1 MSALISALRGFWNL
15 QPSTVPLVKDP
26 YIRSW
31 SKIPQPEM
39 NDTTHNPNLLAR
51 LECLYEFINSGQPS
65 SERTTCCI
73 ALAQLHAF
81 FAKMSLRER
90 DWNLLRRSTGGAA
103 ARGHIYYSS
112 GFLLNV
118 QLAYLTSPFRY
129 MFFKPSRLTSTS
141 TAEWKMDQFFK
152 FLAVNP
158 RIKYARPTWPDFG
171 GWRAGFVVDED
182 TIPAVIV
189 RPRFAEDVAALVS
202 VLATNNVPFSV
213 RVGGHDMFGRSQIH
227 DAVTI
232 DLREIA
238 YVDIDHT
245 GHTARLG
252 GGILVAGL
260 IKELEKDNLVT
271 PHGVIPGVGYV
282 GWATHGGYGLLSTQY
297 GLGVDQILDAQVV
310 DCEGRIRHADK
321 DMLKAIRGAGGLLGI
336 IVEVTIKVY
345 PLGQVLA
352 GAIIY
357 ESSNLSAAIRH
368 YNNGYHQLKQ
378 DYLPSSLSLYQ
389 SVMNGPSGK
398 ALTVLFCWASSDMET
413 GLLWLSKVQ
422 AFSPVAMCTVSPT
435 TMAAFTLATELLM
448 PKSVHGTMLTA
459 NIHELTPEVV
469 DVIGFHSSLQPNDS
483 AIVFGIHELRVCT
496 PVPSLD
502 SVIYTRS
509 PHFVLEIGAIVETP
523 HLLPDAIKW
532 GQSFYNAVHKT
543 DLANIMPSTYLPLT
557 GPEKVDMGA
566 IYGPNLEVLR
576 DIKQRYDPRD
586 VFRHALVK
594 V

>member
-1 MSALISALRGFWNL
+1 
-15 QPSTVPLVKDP
+15 
-26 YIRSW
+26 
-31 SKIPQPEM
+31 
-39 NDTTHNPNLLAR
+39 
-51 LECLYEFINSGQPS
+51 
-65 SERTTCCI
+65 
-73 ALAQLHAF
+73 
-81 FAKMSLRER
+81 
-90 DWNLLRRSTGGAA
+90 
-103 ARGHIYYSS
+103 
-112 GFLLNV
+112 
-118 QLAYLTSPFRY
+118 
-129 MFFKPSRLTSTS
+129 
-141 TAEWKMDQFFK
+141 
-152 FLAVNP
+152 
-158 RIKYARPTWPDFG
+158 
-171 GWRAGFVVDED
+171 
-182 TIPAVIV
+182 
-189 RPRFAEDVAALVS
+189 
-202 VLATNNVPFSV
+202 
-213 RVGGHDMFGRSQIH
+213 
-227 DAVTI
+227 
-232 DLREIA
+232 
-238 YVDIDHT
+238 
-245 GHTARLG
+245 
-252 GGILVAGL
+252 
-260 IKELEKDNLVT
+260 
-271 PHGVIPGVGYV
+271 
-282 GWATHGGYGLLSTQY
+282 
-297 GLGVDQILDAQVV
+297 
-310 DCEGRIRHADK
+310 
-321 DMLKAIRGAGGLLGI
+321 
-336 IVEVTIKVY
+336 
-345 PLGQVLA
+345 
-352 GAIIY
+352 
-357 ESSNLSAAIRH
+357 
-368 YNNGYHQLKQ
+368 
-378 DYLPSSLSLYQ
+378 
-389 SVMNGPSGK
+389 MNGPSGK

-594 V
+594 VWLYRDIIFYAVLRRFTIRHLLFQLLRSALEGSSVGGVLNTIAGAKWGDD

>member
-1 MSALISALRGFWNL
+1 MLYRCR
-15 QPSTVPLVKDP
+15 
-26 YIRSW
+26 Y
-31 SKIPQPEM
+31 KI
-39 NDTTHNPNLLAR
+39 
-51 LECLYEFINSGQPS
+51 G
-65 SERTTCCI
+65 
-73 ALAQLHAF
+73 
-81 FAKMSLRER
+81 
-90 DWNLLRRSTGGAA
+90 RSTGGAA

-252 GGILVAGL
+252 GGILVADL

-345 PLGQVLA
+345 PLGQVSEA
-352 GAIIY
+352 
-357 ESSNLSAAIRH
+357 S
-368 YNNGYHQLKQ
+368 
-378 DYLPSSLSLYQ
+378 PSR
-389 SVMNGPSGK
+389 
-398 ALTVLFCWASSDMET
+398 T
-413 GLLWLSKVQ
+413 
-422 AFSPVAMCTVSPT
+422 
-435 TMAAFTLATELLM
+435 
-448 PKSVHGTMLTA
+448 
-459 NIHELTPEVV
+459 
-469 DVIGFHSSLQPNDS
+469 
-483 AIVFGIHELRVCT
+483 
-496 PVPSLD
+496 
-502 SVIYTRS
+502 
-509 PHFVLEIGAIVETP
+509 
-523 HLLPDAIKW
+523 
-532 GQSFYNAVHKT
+532 
-543 DLANIMPSTYLPLT
+543 
-557 GPEKVDMGA
+557 
-566 IYGPNLEVLR
+566 
-576 DIKQRYDPRD
+576 
-586 VFRHALVK
+586 
-594 V
+594 

>member
-1 MSALISALRGFWNL
+1 MVMLYRCR
-15 QPSTVPLVKDP
+15 
-26 YIRSW
+26 Y
-31 SKIPQPEM
+31 KI
-39 NDTTHNPNLLAR
+39 
-51 LECLYEFINSGQPS
+51 G
-65 SERTTCCI
+65 
-73 ALAQLHAF
+73 
-81 FAKMSLRER
+81 
-90 DWNLLRRSTGGAA
+90 RSTGGAA

>member
-1 MSALISALRGFWNL
+1 
-15 QPSTVPLVKDP
+15 
-26 YIRSW
+26 
-31 SKIPQPEM
+31 
-39 NDTTHNPNLLAR
+39 
-51 LECLYEFINSGQPS
+51 
-65 SERTTCCI
+65 
-73 ALAQLHAF
+73 
-81 FAKMSLRER
+81 
-90 DWNLLRRSTGGAA
+90 
-103 ARGHIYYSS
+103 
-112 GFLLNV
+112 
-118 QLAYLTSPFRY
+118 
-129 MFFKPSRLTSTS
+129 
-141 TAEWKMDQFFK
+141 MDQFFK

-158 RIKYARPTWPDFG
+158 RIKYATPTWPDFG
-171 GWRAGFVVDED
+171 SWRAGFVVDED

-232 DLREIA
+232 DLSEIA

-252 GGILVAGL
+252 GGILVADL

-310 DCEGRIRHADK
+310 DCEGRIRRADK

-345 PLGQVLA
+345 PLGQVSEASPSLQQSECGHQA
-352 GAIIY
+352 
-357 ESSNLSAAIRH
+357 LQQWL
-368 YNNGYHQLKQ
+368 YHQLKQ

-435 TMAAFTLATELLM
+435 TMAAFTLATEPLM